1 MFSLN
6 YLINVSGVVDVPDGE
21 VEVSDVEREI
31 GHFPGEKLH
40 LKRARRKHLSK
51 ENDLLKPKY
60 SAISKTIYLLI
71 NSRCSIL

>member
-31 GHFPGEKLH
+31 GHFPGEKFN
-40 LKRARRKHLSK
+40 LKHAYRKHLSK
-51 ENDLLKPKY
+51 ENDFFKPN
-60 SAISKTIYLLI
+60 TV
-71 NSRCSIL
+71 